1 VTAKR
6 PIRLVIPD
14 TGPLISL
21 AAGDAL
27 DLLLLAREDVR
38 IVLTDMVEFEATRR
52 ADEYVDGAKIRQ
64 FLMDH
69 AQRIEVLPTTIGQM
83 ALPDMRRRL
92 DQGESAQMPKDIGE
106 LSIVNVVIS
115 LRTANPGDPTL
126 VLIEDD
132 WFTADTYAVPGN
144 IHLLST
150 AAFLDGL
157 EQAGVLPSAAEVR
170 MRIQHQRPNFR
181 SDWLVDLPAP
191 KIEAGTEWVSRFGRS
206 AGGKD

>member
-1 VTAKR
+1 MTAKR

-64 FLMDH
+64 FLMYH

-83 ALPDMRRRL
+83 ALPDMHRRL

-106 LSIVNVVIS
+106 LSIMNVVIS

-132 WFTADTYAVPGN
+132 WFTANAYAVPGN

-170 MRIQHQRPNFR
+170 MRIQHQRPSFR
-181 SDWLVDLPAP
+181 SEWRVDLPAP
-191 KIEAGTEWVSRFGRS
+191 KIEAGTEWVSRFGRG
-206 AGGKD
+206 AKGEG